1 MISDKMTESESKA
14 REDMIKVCVLS
25 VVCNVHT
32 TDIYTDIYDTPVVF
46 VTMIQILDEK
56 LTVSYSKPAWLV
68 SAQLGWRRWL
78 GTCHQFY
85 YI

>member
-56 LTVSYSKPAWLV
+56 LTVSYSELLAPHKSWD
-68 SAQLGWRRWL
+68 QLMSPPNHA
-78 GTCHQFY
+78 T
-85 YI
+85 